1 MVLPSSLHS
10 WKLGGCFTQIF
21 FSPMFLSKQCPVSAL
36 SSFFIVYICVSS
48 SITWMWEISC
58 FFFFLM
64 KENTQNI
71 TISTFS
77 PLAIQFVCI
86 LVLFL
91 FVWFWLFSSCCAQ
104 TYRGGFSY
112 GAWTPGLVG
121 FSSCGTWAQ

>member
-10 WKLGGCFTQIF
+10 WKLGGCFTRIF

-112 GAWTPGLVG
+112 GAWTLGLVG

>member
-10 WKLGGCFTQIF
+10 WKLGGCFTRIF

-104 TYRGGFSY
+104 TYRGGFSC
-112 GAWTPGLVG
+112 GAWTLGLVG

>member
-112 GAWTPGLVG
+112 GAWTLGLVG